1 MIKEIKYLFFVF
13 VIFFSLLFILKYYF
27 SEENK
32 IITNKVVNQV
42 KTNVKFNEDKLIL
55 LENDSENI
63 IEYVDNKVE
72 DYENEFKFW
81 ELFKIN

>member
-27 SEENK
+27 SEKNK

-42 KTNVKFNEDKLIL
+42 KTNVKFNEEKLIL

>member
-63 IEYVDNKVE
+63 IEYVDKKVE

>member
-72 DYENEFKFW
+72 NYENEFKFW

>member
-27 SEENK
+27 SEKNK

-63 IEYVDNKVE
+63 IEYVDKKVE

>member
-27 SEENK
+27 SEKNK

>member
-42 KTNVKFNEDKLIL
+42 KTNVKFNEEKLIL